1 MALALEVIQYFDSTG
16 EEMVHREPPQ
26 GSSDIKLG
34 AQLIVQDNQWAVF
47 YRDGKALDTFTS
59 GRHTLTTLN
68 LPLVGK
74 LVGIPFGGKQP
85 FQAQVYFISRQTF
98 TELKW
103 GTKEPITFR
112 DSELTMVRLRAFGR
126 FSVRVAEPLLFVQQL
141 VGTKGKFTT
150 ESIEDFLRD
159 LCVARLNDLLGE
171 TLKTILDL
179 PRYYD
184 ELAGGLKGR
193 VADDF
198 AKYGLELVDFLIGA
212 ITPPEEVQKMIDERA
227 GMGAIGDMQRYMAFK
242 AARGI
247 EAAANNP
254 GEAGSAAGLG
264 LGAGIGMMMP
274 GMIAN
279 AMGAQGRPGGGAA
292 GPGTSG
298 PGTAGPGAAGA
309 GAPAG
314 GPGAAGA
321 EMGSCPKCQSAV
333 PLGSKF
339 CASCGSPMPAP
350 ATCAKCQS
358 PLPAGSKFC
367 HSCGTAVAAASTLCA
382 KCQSPLPPGS
392 KFCAS
397 CGTPV

>member
-1 MALALEVIQYFDSTG
+1 MAALLEVIQHFDDSG
-16 EEMVHREPPQ
+16 AEIVHREPPS
-26 GSSDIKLG
+26 GSGDIKLG

-47 YRDGKALDTFTS
+47 YRDGKALDTFTA

-68 LPLVGK
+68 LPLLSK
-74 LVGIPFGGKQP
+74 LVGLPFGGKSP

-98 TELKW
+98 TDLKW

-112 DSELTMVRLRAFGR
+112 DNELTMVRLRAFGR
-126 FSVRVAEPLLFVQQL
+126 FSMRVLDPQIFLQQL
-141 VGTKGKFTT
+141 VGTKGRYSTD
-150 ESIEDFLRD
+150 SIEDFLRD

-198 AKYGLELVDFLIGA
+198 GKYGLELVDFLIGA
-212 ITPPEEVQKMIDERA
+212 VTPPEEVQKMIDERA

-247 EAAANNP
+247 EAAATNQ

-274 GMIAN
+274 GMIAGAMN
-279 AMGAQGRPGGGAA
+279 AQRGGGG
-292 GPGTSG
+292 GPG
-298 PGTAGPGAAGA
+298 AGAAGA
-309 GAPAG
+309 VPVPGGSPGGATTPCPRCQSPVPVGAKFCGNCGAPAAAPAVCSKCQEPLA
-314 GPGAAGA
+314 PGARFCGNCGQPVVAA
-321 EMGSCPKCQSAV
+321 AATCPKCNSPVTPGA
-333 PLGSKF
+333 KF
-339 CASCGSPMPAP
+339 CANCG
-350 ATCAKCQS
+350 Q
-358 PLPAGSKFC
+358 
-367 HSCGTAVAAASTLCA
+367 TLA
-382 KCQSPLPPGS
+382 
-392 KFCAS
+392 
-397 CGTPV
+397 

>member
-1 MALALEVIQYFDSTG
+1 MAALLEVIQHFDDSG
-16 EEMVHREPPQ
+16 AEIVHREPPT
-26 GSSDIKLG
+26 GSADIKLG

-47 YRDGKALDTFTS
+47 YRDGRALDTFTS

-68 LPLVGK
+68 LPLLGK
-74 LVGIPFGGKQP
+74 LVGLPFGGKSP

-98 TELKW
+98 TDMKW

-126 FSVRVAEPLLFVQQL
+126 FSTRVADPQIFLHQL
-141 VGTKGKFTT
+141 VGTKGRYTT
-150 ESIEDFLRD
+150 QAIEDFLRD

-198 AKYGLELVDFLIGA
+198 GKYGLELVDFLIGA

-254 GEAGSAAGLG
+254 GDAGNAAGLG

-274 GMIAN
+274 GMIAG
-279 AMGAQGRPGGGAA
+279 AMGGPGRGPGGGAA
-292 GPGTSG
+292 PGPVPSG
-298 PGTAGPGAAGA
+298 GGA
-309 GAPAG
+309 GTTP
-314 GPGAAGA
+314 
-321 EMGSCPKCQSAV
+321 CPKCQSPV
-333 PLGSKF
+333 PAGAKF
-339 CASCGSPMPAP
+339 CGNCGTVMAAGSV
-350 ATCAKCQS
+350 CAKCQT
-358 PLPAGSKFC
+358 PL
-367 HSCGTAVAAASTLCA
+367 T
-382 KCQSPLPPGS
+382 PGS
-392 KFCAS
+392 KFCAN
-397 CGTPV
+397 CGQAVAAAAACPKCNTPVVPGAKFCGNCGQSLG

>member
-1 MALALEVIQYFDSTG
+1 MAALLEVIQHFDDSG
-16 EEMVHREPPQ
+16 AEIVHREPPS
-26 GSSDIKLG
+26 GSADIKLG

-47 YRDGKALDTFTS
+47 YRDGQALDTFKS

-68 LPLVGK
+68 LPLLSK
-74 LVGIPFGGKQP
+74 LIGLPFGGKSP

-126 FSVRVAEPLLFVQQL
+126 FSMRVADPQIFLGQL
-141 VGTKGKFTT
+141 VGTKGRYTT
-150 ESIEDFLRD
+150 QAIEDFLRD
-159 LCVARLNDLLGE
+159 VCVARLNDLLGE

-254 GEAGSAAGLG
+254 GEAGNAAGLG

-274 GMIAN
+274 GMIAG
-279 AMGAQGRPGGGAA
+279 AMGAQGRGPAGG
-292 GPGTSG
+292 
-298 PGTAGPGAAGA
+298 AGA
-309 GAPAG
+309 GAGSGPAPSG
-314 GPGAAGA
+314 GAGTT
-321 EMGSCPKCQSAV
+321 SCPKCQSPV
-333 PLGSKF
+333 PVGMKF
-339 CASCGSPMPAP
+339 CGTCGSPVVA
-350 ATCAKCQS
+350 AAVCAKCQT
-358 PLPAGSKFC
+358 PL
-367 HSCGTAVAAASTLCA
+367 T
-382 KCQSPLPPGS
+382 PGS
-392 KFCAS
+392 KFCGNCGQAVAGPAVCPKCQTPAAPGAKFCGS
-397 CGTPV
+397 CGQGLG